1 MAGGVILLLLL
12 FSMLEDL
19 CRASARLECLFL
31 FWSGES
37 DLSEVMLVVPN
48 FLPQGGVS

>member
-1 MAGGVILLLLL
+1 MAGGVNILLLL

-19 CRASARLECLFL
+19 CRLSARLDCLYL
-31 FWSGES
+31 LMSGES
-37 DLSEVMLVVPN
+37 DRSEVMLVVPN